1 VTDTPQ
7 AGWYPDPNDATQQRY
22 WDGTAWTEHT
32 AAGVAQAAAP
42 VAPTAP
48 AAPAAPSFAADISAG
63 GNPSGAAPDPWLWQS
78 IVVTLLCCMPFGIA
92 GIVNASKANSL
103 IAAGDIAGATV
114 AAQKAKKWTLIG
126 VGSGIAVIVIY
137 VVFVAIAFSAG
148 IADL

>member
-1 VTDTPQ
+1 MTDTPQ

-42 VAPTAP
+42 
-48 AAPAAPSFAADISAG
+48 AAPSFAAGISAG
-63 GNPSGAAPDPWLWQS
+63 GNPNGPAPDPWLWQS

-126 VGSGIAVIVIY
+126 VGSGIAVIAIY
-137 VVFVAIAFSAG
+137 LVFVVIAFSAG